1 MDPRTEVAK
10 NSTKSA
16 STCDSFD
23 WEEMP
28 AAPRP
33 KFLELPED
41 MPELVLED
49 LSFEEESMILL
60 PEKKRSPTES
70 NRHLSQP
77 RVFAGSDSRAS
88 NGECAKNHRGVK
100 RQSTKSTSLIL
111 GFIRGSRC
119 ESGRD
124 PLRKYSPSSKPVR
137 REEFY
142 SDKNSLLGS
151 TTWWPIAASSSSS
164 R

>member
-1 MDPRTEVAK
+1 MDPTREIATK
-10 NSTKSA
+10 STNSA
-16 STCDSFD
+16 STCDNLSCD
-23 WEEMP
+23 SMP

-33 KFLELPED
+33 KFLQLPED

-49 LSFEEESMILL
+49 LSDEEESINLQ

-77 RVFAGSDSRAS
+77 RVFAGSDSRAC
-88 NGECAKNHRGVK
+88 NDGCAKNHRAVK
-100 RQSTKSTSLIL
+100 RHSTSLIL
-111 GFIRGSRC
+111 GFIGGSRYQ
-119 ESGRD
+119 SGRD
-124 PLRKYSPSSKPVR
+124 PLRKYSPSSKPAR

-151 TTWWPIAASSSSS
+151 TTWWPNAASSSSS

>member
-1 MDPRTEVAK
+1 MDPRREVAK
-10 NSTKSA
+10 ESVNSD
-16 STCDSFD
+16 STCDNMSSD
-23 WEEMP
+23 SMP

-33 KFLELPED
+33 KFIQLPED
-41 MPELVLED
+41 MPELVLDDLCDEED
-49 LSFEEESMILL
+49 TISLQ
-60 PEKKRSPTES
+60 PEKKRSPAES

-77 RVFAGSDSRAS
+77 RVFAGSDSRAC
-88 NGECAKNHRGVK
+88 NDVCAQNHRAVK
-100 RQSTKSTSLIL
+100 RHSTSLIL
-111 GFIRGSRC
+111 GFIRGSRLQ
-119 ESGRD
+119 SGRD
-124 PLRKYSPSSKPVR
+124 PLRKYSPSSKPAR

>member
-1 MDPRTEVAK
+1 MDPTREIATK
-10 NSTKSA
+10 STNSA
-16 STCDSFD
+16 STCDNLSCD
-23 WEEMP
+23 SMP

-33 KFLELPED
+33 KFLQLPED

-49 LSFEEESMILL
+49 LSDEEESINLQ

-77 RVFAGSDSRAS
+77 RVFAGSDSRAC
-88 NGECAKNHRGVK
+88 NDGCAKNHRAVK
-100 RQSTKSTSLIL
+100 RHSTSL
-111 GFIRGSRC
+111 
-119 ESGRD
+119 
-124 PLRKYSPSSKPVR
+124 KPAR

-151 TTWWPIAASSSSS
+151 TTWWPNAASSSSS